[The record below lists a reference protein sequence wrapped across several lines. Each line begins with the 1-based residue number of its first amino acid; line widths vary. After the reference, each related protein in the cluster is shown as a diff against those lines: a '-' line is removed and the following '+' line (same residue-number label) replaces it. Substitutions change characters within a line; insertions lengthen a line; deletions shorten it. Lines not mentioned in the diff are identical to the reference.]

1 MDIEFTEEQKML
13 QGMVRRLAREKI
25 APMLPELK
33 KRDSFSPELLDL
45 LKKNGLLT
53 ILVPEE
59 FGGPGGGVVSVC
71 IVGEELSKVYPSAL
85 AILGGHYLATE
96 FIAVGGSKEIHEK
109 YLTRIAA
116 GNTLVTTSLT
126 EPEAGSD
133 VAAIKTRA
141 IRDGDYYIV
150 NGVKQFTSN
159 AGIADLHC
167 VFAVTNPEKGY
178 GGISAFIVENGTD
191 GLSIGKVEDMM
202 GMRGLQSAQPIYE
215 DVKVSKNN
223 MIGPEGKGFYI
234 AMEGFDHSR
243 PIIGAQAVGIAQ
255 GAFEHAVRYAKER
268 VTFGKPIAQHQ
279 VIQFMLADMAT
290 QIEAARALV
299 YKTAV
304 MCDTK
309 AKDASKFASMSK
321 YFASDVAMKVTTDAV
336 QILGGYGYMKDYPVE
351 SLMRDA
357 KLTQIYD
364 GTNQI
369 HRMVVANNILKD

>member
-13 QGMVRRLAREKI
+13 QEMVKRLAREKI
-25 APMLPELK
+25 APMLPELNK
-33 KRDSFSPELLDL
+33 EDTFSPELLDL
-45 LKKNGLLT
+45 LKKNGLLS

-59 FGGPGGGVVSVC
+59 FGGPGGGVVSAC
-71 IVGEELSKVYPSAL
+71 IVGEELSVVYPSAL
-85 AILGGHYLATE
+85 AIMGGHYLATE
-96 FIAVGGSKEIHEK
+96 FIAVGGSKEMREK
-109 YLTRIAA
+109 YLTRIGA

-133 VAAIKTRA
+133 AAAIKTRA
-141 IRDGDYYIV
+141 IKDGDCYLI

-167 VFAVTNPEKGY
+167 VFAITDPEKGY
-178 GGISAFIVENGTD
+178 GGISAFIVEKDTD
-191 GLSIGKVEDMM
+191 GLSIGKEEDMM
-202 GMRGLQSAQPIYE
+202 GMRGLHSAQLIYE
-215 DVKVSKNN
+215 DVRVSKDN

-243 PIIGAQAVGIAQ
+243 PIIGAQAVGLAQ
-255 GAFEHAVRYAKER
+255 GAFDHAVRYAKER

-279 VIQFMLADMAT
+279 SIQFMLADMAT

-309 AKDASKFASMSK
+309 AKGVSKFASMSK

-336 QILGGYGYMKDYPVE
+336 QIFGGYGYMKDYPVE

-369 HRMVVANNILKD
+369 HRMVVASNILKD